1 MQNWEELSKSR
12 TCKSVT
18 QKVKE
23 TSRSTTQQKYQSSG
37 NTWHSELTSE
47 NRNGSHKTLLWVI
60 SYLPSLIKNTPLVMA
75 AVQVAA
81 NRRYRILWRSFTVS
95 PEPAAV
101 LFPASSVSAGQ
112 HSEKKRDTRFVGIEI
127 GLARAAWGIR
137 RSSRVAMNITSVHW
151 LFCVDSIAGSEL
163 CRSSP
168 RLSRIRS
175 SDKPNLFWSTAVRW
189 ELEGAGALALWGRFI
204 SCCRRLVT
212 VTEGRW

>member
-1 MQNWEELSKSR
+1 MKKRLQSGEESFGILQPTLNCNSGDGIKGRYICVSRAKKMQNWEELSKSR

-81 NRRYRILWRSFTVS
+81 NRRYRILWRSFTVF

-112 HSEKKRDTRFVGIEI
+112 HSEKKGTLD
-127 GLARAAWGIR
+127 L
-137 RSSRVAMNITSVHW
+137 
-151 LFCVDSIAGSEL
+151 
-163 CRSSP
+163 
-168 RLSRIRS
+168 
-175 SDKPNLFWSTAVRW
+175 
-189 ELEGAGALALWGRFI
+189 
-204 SCCRRLVT
+204 
-212 VTEGRW
+212 